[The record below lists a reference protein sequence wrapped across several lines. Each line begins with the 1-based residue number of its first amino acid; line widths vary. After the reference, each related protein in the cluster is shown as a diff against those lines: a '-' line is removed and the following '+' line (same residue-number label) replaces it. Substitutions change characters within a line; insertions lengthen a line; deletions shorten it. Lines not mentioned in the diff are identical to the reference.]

1 MRDKHE
7 GGKVACDSCDFQTG
21 KWNWKQKMAAHR
33 RLKHGKQN
41 LKCGLCEFETVYA
54 KQLWDH
60 KKRFHDGDE
69 KMFDCNQCDY
79 SSHLRNKI
87 NSQSLED
94 TQVGYIL
101 QKYTL
106 HKYTLHKYTL
116 EEYTF
121 KIFKFGQNFEIWS
134 KF

>member
-1 MRDKHE
+1 
-7 GGKVACDSCDFQTG
+7 
-21 KWNWKQKMAAHR
+21 MAAHR

-101 QKYTL
+101 QEYTL
-106 HKYTLHKYTL
+106 DNYTLKNTL
-116 EEYTF
+116 WLQKAFSSKTTVAQKCQGAMEIHEYHFAKTHLR
-121 KIFKFGQNFEIWS
+121 
-134 KF
+134 